1 MKIKFECKWG
11 KNKYLNI
18 YLIITVLIMFGA
30 FWVGY
35 ELISGLSDASEIKK
49 LFWGII
55 LSIDTATA
63 VALAFLAYFGYKD
76 YAKGE
81 DEIQI
86 VLDVDGKEYRVDEL
100 KLLRKF
106 FTRAEILGVLGMIQN
121 DSTGRFDFKYLSDFE
136 FLDQINDIQKGK
148 KDKMIIKLN
157 KDEFNKF
164 FSKYFQGK
172 GSYE

>member
-1 MKIKFECKWG
+1 MKKWG
-11 KNKYLNI
+11 DKYKNLFWF
-18 YLIITVLIMFGA
+18 LLITVVIMWFA
-30 FWVGY
+30 EKFV
-35 ELISGLSDASEIKK
+35 ISKNTQDYSEYIWNFLSS
-49 LFWGII
+49 L
-55 LSIDTATA
+55 DTATA
-63 VALAFLAYFGYKD
+63 IALSVLAFLTYLD

-148 KDKMIIKLN
+148 NDKMIIKLN
-157 KDEFNKF
+157 RDEFNKF

-172 GSYE
+172 GSNE